1 MKIALYILCWFAVII
16 GGIGTLLSTNLNDA
30 LIGGILY
37 IPALLSLV
45 YLATHK

>member
-1 MKIALYILCWFAVII
+1 MKIALYIICWLAVVI
-16 GGIGTLLSTNLNDA
+16 GGIGTLMSMNLNDA
-30 LIGGILY
+30 IVGGILY